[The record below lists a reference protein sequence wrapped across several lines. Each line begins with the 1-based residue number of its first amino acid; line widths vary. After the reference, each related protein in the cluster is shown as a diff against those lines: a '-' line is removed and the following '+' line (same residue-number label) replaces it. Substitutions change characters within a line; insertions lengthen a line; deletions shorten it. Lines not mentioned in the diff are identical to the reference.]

1 MIFLQQNC
9 VENSIL
15 KHPLQM
21 ANMFLQLKVDFDHW
35 CSKRERGDDS
45 QSLEFFHQRGENPL
59 DHHNYFKCQQIDIS
73 DWWHKKLTISQSL
86 VVKGKKS
93 HKMYHL

>member
-1 MIFLQQNC
+1 MKWDFLLQNW
-9 VENSIL
+9 VENAML

-35 CSKRERGDDS
+35 CSKKGEDDS

-73 DWWHKKLTISQSL
+73 DWWHKKLI
-86 VVKGKKS
+86 
-93 HKMYHL
+93 

>member
-1 MIFLQQNC
+1 MRYIFVMIFLQQNC

-15 KHPLQM
+15 KHPFQM

-59 DHHNYFKCQQIDIS
+59 DHHNYFKCQPNSTWLNLNQL
-73 DWWHKKLTISQSL
+73 KPA
-86 VVKGKKS
+86 
-93 HKMYHL
+93 